1 MTDNYLKKDAKV
13 LARLFGMVQKTEK
26 TFVPVTLI
34 RALFQTVIP
43 LLNIV
48 VPAWIIDEMLGAG
61 RLKVLLTY
69 VLILAGGNAAL
80 GLIRTW
86 LDRKWEASNLRL
98 QHGMEVRL
106 GEHVMGLDYEKIESP
121 SVLDLKER
129 ALYPIRN
136 QNSLNELIETV
147 CTMIT
152 AVFSLLSLSA
162 ILLQTN
168 GILILGILL
177 FCLLQ
182 FVLLKKVQKNMG
194 VFMSGI
200 PVTMRRSAY
209 YENLAADYEP
219 LKEIQLYRAKELLLE
234 KLKKAHQ
241 DNVDLYA
248 SAIPKNGV
256 YEGIMGAVS
265 QIQLVFVYGW
275 NIVMLFLDRIS
286 VGDFTMYV
294 NAASKF
300 AENMMTLIKG
310 LVTIHQDCRYME
322 VYLEFMELKPTA
334 KTGKKEAPKGQDVTI
349 EFQNVSFHYPNREE
363 LVLKN
368 VSASFRPGEKI
379 SIVGMN
385 GAGKTTFIKL
395 LCRLLIPTEGEI
407 LLNGVNINE
416 YSEESY
422 TNLIATVFQ
431 DFQLFSF
438 SIRDNIDI
446 SRSGKDV
453 GAAIRQA
460 GIEDWVK
467 KCSAGEK
474 TQVTR
479 LFDEKGVEPSGG
491 EGQKLAIA
499 RAIYKNAPVMVMD
512 EPTAALDP
520 YTEYEIYRK
529 FDEISA
535 GKTVFYI
542 SHRLGCCQLCD
553 RVLVFADGQI
563 AEQGS
568 HEELKEA
575 GGVYSRM
582 WNAQAKF
589 YVKE

>member
-1 MTDNYLKKDAKV
+1 MADNQLKKDARV
-13 LARLFGMVQKTEK
+13 LTRLFGMVYKTEK
-26 TFVPVTLI
+26 GFVPVTLI

-43 LLNIV
+43 LLNII

-61 RLKVLLTY
+61 RLKVLLAD
-69 VLILAGGNAAL
+69 VLLLAGGNVLL

-86 LDRKWEASNLRL
+86 LDRKWELANLSL

-106 GEHVMGLDYEKIESP
+106 GEHVMGLDYEKIENP

-147 CTMIT
+147 CTMVT

-162 ILLQTN
+162 VLLQTN
-168 GILILGILL
+168 AAMIVGIIL
-177 FCLLQ
+177 FCLIQ
-182 FVLLKKVQKNMG
+182 FVLLKKIQKNMS
-194 VFMSGI
+194 VFMAGI

-209 YENLAADYEP
+209 YENLAADYKP

-248 SAIPKNGV
+248 ATIPKNGV
-256 YEGIMGAVS
+256 YEGLMGAVP
-265 QIQLVFVYGW
+265 QIQLVFVYGC
-275 NIVMLFLDRIS
+275 NIMLLFLDKIT
-286 VGDFTMYV
+286 VGNFTMYV

-300 AENMMTLIKG
+300 AENMMMLIKG
-310 LVTIHQDCRYME
+310 LVTVHQDCRYME

-334 KTGKKEAPKGQDVTI
+334 KTGEKEAPGGQDAVI
-349 EFQNVSFHYPNREE
+349 EFRNVSFHYPDREE
-363 LVLKN
+363 MVLKN
-368 VSASFRPGEKI
+368 VSAVFRPGEKI

-422 TNLIATVFQ
+422 TKLIATVFQ

-438 SIRDNIDI
+438 SIRENIDV
-446 SRSGKDV
+446 SRSGEDV
-453 GAAIRQA
+453 WDAIRQA
-460 GIEDWVK
+460 GIAEWVE
-467 KCSAGEK
+467 KCSAGAE

-479 LFDEKGVEPSGG
+479 LFDENGVQPSGG

-499 RAIYKNAPVMVMD
+499 RAIYKNAPVMIMD

-553 RVLVFADGQI
+553 RILVFAGGQI

-568 HEELKEA
+568 HEELKNA
-575 GGVYSRM
+575 GGIYSRM
-582 WNAQAKF
+582 WDAQAKF
-589 YVKE
+589 YVT

>member
-1 MTDNYLKKDAKV
+1 MADNHLRKDAKV
-13 LARLFGMVQKTEK
+13 LTRLLNLIHKTERA
-26 TFVPVTLI
+26 FVPVTLV
-34 RALFQTVIP
+34 RALFQTAIP
-43 LLNIV
+43 LINIV
-48 VPAWIIDEMLGAG
+48 VPARMIDEMIGAA
-61 RLKVLLTY
+61 RWKVLLFY
-69 VLILAGGNAAL
+69 VLILAGGNFIF

-86 LDRKWEASNLRL
+86 LDRKWELANLRL

-106 GEHVMGLDYEKIESP
+106 GDHVMQLDYEKIENP

-147 CTMIT
+147 CRMVTT
-152 AVFSLLSLSA
+152 LFSLISLSA
-162 ILLQTN
+162 ILLQTSV
-168 GILILGILL
+168 ILILGIFL
-177 FCLLQ
+177 FCIIQ
-182 FVLLKKVQKNMG
+182 FMMLKKIQKNMG
-194 VFMSGI
+194 VFMAGI

-209 YENLAADYEP
+209 YENLAADYKP
-219 LKEIQLYRAKELLLE
+219 LKEIQLYRAKDLLLE

-248 SAIPKNGV
+248 STIPKNGA
-256 YEGIMGAVS
+256 YEGIMGAIT
-265 QIQLVFVYGW
+265 QIQLVFVYAC
-275 NIVMLFLDRIS
+275 NIVMLFAGRIS

-300 AENMMTLIKG
+300 AENMMAMIKG
-310 LVTIHQDCRYME
+310 LVTVHQDCKYME
-322 VYLEFMELKPTA
+322 VYLEFMELKSTA
-334 KTGKKEAPKGQDVTI
+334 KVGGKKAPEGRDVSI
-349 EFQNVSFHYPNREE
+349 EFRNVSFHYPDREE
-363 LVLKN
+363 LVLRN
-368 VSASFRPGEKI
+368 VSAKFCPGEKI

-422 TNLIATVFQ
+422 TKLIATVFQ

-446 SRSGKDV
+446 SRSGRDV
-453 GAAIRQA
+453 ADAITQA
-460 GIEDWVK
+460 GIEEWVN
-467 KCSAGEK
+467 KCSAGEQ

-479 LFDEKGVEPSGG
+479 RFDERGVEPSGG

-499 RAIYKNAPVMVMD
+499 RAIYKNTPVMILD

-529 FDEISA
+529 FDEISG

-553 RVLVFADGQI
+553 RILVFVDGQI

-568 HEELKEA
+568 HEELKNA
-575 GGVYSRM
+575 GGVYSKL

-589 YVKE
+589 YVR

>member
-1 MTDNYLKKDAKV
+1 MKKDARV
-13 LARLFGMVQKTEK
+13 LTRLLGMVHKTEK
-26 TFVPVTLI
+26 AFVPVTLV
-34 RALFQTVIP
+34 RALFQTAVP

-48 VPAWIIDEMLGAG
+48 VPARLIDEMLGAADG
-61 RLKVLLTY
+61 KVLLVY
-69 VLILAGGNAAL
+69 VLSLAGGNVLL
-80 GLIRTW
+80 GLARTW
-86 LDRKWEASNLRL
+86 LDRKWELADMRLR
-98 QHGMEVRL
+98 HGMEVRL
-106 GEHVMGLDYEKIESP
+106 GEHVMGLDYEKIENP

-147 CTMIT
+147 CTMVT
-152 AVFSLLSLSA
+152 AVFSLVSLGA
-162 ILLQTN
+162 ILLRTN
-168 GILILGILL
+168 AVLILGIFL
-177 FCLLQ
+177 FCFIQLLM
-182 FVLLKKVQKNMG
+182 LKKVQKNMG
-194 VFMSGI
+194 VFMAGI

-219 LKEIQLYRAKELLLE
+219 LKEIQLYRARELLLK
-234 KLKKAHQ
+234 KLEKAHQ
-241 DNVDLYA
+241 DNVELYA
-248 SAIPKNGV
+248 STIPKNGV
-256 YEGIMGAVS
+256 YEGIMGALA
-265 QIQLVFVYGW
+265 QLQLVFVYAC
-275 NIVMLFLDRIS
+275 NIVSLFAGKIS

-300 AENMMTLIKG
+300 AENMMTVLKG
-310 LVTIHQDCRYME
+310 LVTVHQDCRYME
-322 VYLEFMELKPTA
+322 VYLEFMELKPTVKA
-334 KTGKKEAPKGQDVTI
+334 GKKEAPDDRDVTI
-349 EFQNVSFHYPNREE
+349 EFRNVSFHYPDREE

-368 VSASFRPGEKI
+368 ISARFCPGEKI

-422 TNLIATVFQ
+422 TKLIATVFQ

-446 SRSGKDV
+446 GRSGKDV
-453 GAAIRQA
+453 GDAARQA
-460 GIEDWVK
+460 GIEGWVK
-467 KCSAGEK
+467 KCPAGEA

-479 LFDEKGVEPSGG
+479 RFDESGVEPSGG

-499 RAIYKNAPVMVMD
+499 RAVYKNAPVMILD

-529 FDEISA
+529 FDELSN

-542 SHRLGCCQLCD
+542 SHRLSCCQLCD
-553 RVLVFADGQI
+553 RILVFADGRI

-568 HEELKEA
+568 HEELKNA
-575 GGVYSRM
+575 GGIYSSL

-589 YVKE
+589 YVK